1 MDLHVRPVMER
12 GVSHFTSFH
21 PDDDHIYNLSF
32 LNLTM
37 IGDTMLL
44 QSQTGSP
51 FWECFACVSYSGS
64 ISLVPMQAWE

>member
-44 QSQTGSP
+44 QSDRESVLGMFCMCIIQ
-51 FWECFACVSYSGS
+51 WQY
-64 ISLVPMQAWE
+64 